1 MRRVR
6 LALNEPLQRPREQS
20 QFNQRHVEQ
29 MPERLVSVPAAERDE
44 IPNGLDPFRDR
55 NLSVG
60 GNEPGE
66 V

>member
-6 LALNEPLQRPREQS
+6 LTLNQSLQRPREQR
-20 QFNQRHVEQ
+20 QLHQRHIEQ
-29 MPERLVSVPAAERDE
+29 MPERLVTVPAAECDE

-55 NLSVG
+55 NLRVG